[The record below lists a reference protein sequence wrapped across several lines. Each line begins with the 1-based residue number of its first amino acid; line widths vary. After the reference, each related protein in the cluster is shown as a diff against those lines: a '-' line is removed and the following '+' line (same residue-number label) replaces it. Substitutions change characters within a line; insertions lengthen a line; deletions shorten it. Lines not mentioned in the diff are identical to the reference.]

1 MTTEP
6 KNLLMPAHRDELR
19 AWFEK
24 HHRVEKTCWIVVL
37 HGRPKT
43 QQVWYIDAV
52 EEALCFGWIDGI
64 LKRLDC
70 GVTAH
75 QFFPRRKKSHWTE
88 LNKERCRRLERLGRM
103 TDAGRA
109 VLPDMSP
116 GGFRIDP
123 TILNALQADALVWE
137 KFQSFPPL
145 YQRIRID
152 NIQSRKHRPEL
163 FQKYLQRFI
172 QMTKLGK
179 LYGNWNDFG
188 RLGDWA
194 DADRL
199 STEQKIDVTTA

>member
-1 MTTEP
+1 
-6 KNLLMPAHRDELR
+6 MPTHRDELR

-24 HHRVEKTCWIVVL
+24 YHRIEKTCWIVVL
-37 HGRPKT
+37 HGCPKT
-43 QQVWYIDAV
+43 RRVWYVDAV

-75 QFFPRRKKSHWTE
+75 QFFPRRKRSHWTE

-116 GGFRIDP
+116 DHFTIDP
-123 TILNALQADALVWE
+123 AILQALQAEALVWE
-137 KFQSFPPL
+137 NFQAFPSL

-152 NIQSRKHRPEL
+152 NIQSKKNQPEL
-163 FQKYLQRFI
+163 FQKRLLRFI

-188 RLGDWA
+188 RLGELENEDNLPA
-194 DADRL
+194 
-199 STEQKIDVTTA
+199 ECVTNGAVV